1 MPNTAPL
8 DWQRPCRA
16 VFNCTRRKLL
26 IRHVCFFQLFLQRR
40 MRRRWRTRE
49 TWLGDECPHYYAFQ
63 KSSLSMRNGEACTQ
77 AQGKLP
83 FSLTCSQG
91 WGSEWKAIR
100 ECLPSEVMNTVQ
112 IRGRG
117 LLILSTLAFS
127 ILTAQNCFL
136 SFAPQPIPCLCLF
149 FRNLSLL
156 FFHFFLS
163 SPSQLP
169 PQCTGYEGVWVDR
182 LSSGRSGE
190 QGQHLQIVGQ
200 KAETARP
207 SVRTQ
212 CAARIARPCRVTEN
226 RDLEPWA
233 EKKLTQIHRVW
244 HRNTGLPALQ
254 MCAHIAIWYCAQNGL
269 DRTPHELLWKAFLLQ
284 CTTER

>member
-1 MPNTAPL
+1 MSASSSFSCRGEGGGGGGRG
-8 DWQRPCRA
+8 RPGLVMNALTITHFKSR
-16 VFNCTRRKLL
+16 VYPWGMEKLVHRLGGNC
-26 IRHVCFFQLFLQRR
+26 LFLWPAAKGEEVNGKRYESVCPL
-40 MRRRWRTRE
+40 RWWIRCKLE
-49 TWLGDECPHYYAFQ
+49 EEAFWSWALWLFLFVPLEIVFCLLLH
-63 KSSLSMRNGEACTQ
+63 S
-77 AQGKLP
+77 P
-83 FSLTCSQG
+83 FAASVS
-91 WGSEWKAIR
+91 
-100 ECLPSEVMNTVQ
+100 
-112 IRGRG
+112 
-117 LLILSTLAFS
+117 
-127 ILTAQNCFL
+127 
-136 SFAPQPIPCLCLF
+136 LF
-149 FRNLSLL
+149 FVIFL
-156 FFHFFLS
+156 FSSIFFLS

-169 PQCTGYEGVWVDR
+169 PRCTGYEGVWVDR
-182 LSSGRSGE
+182 LSSGRSGG

-244 HRNTGLPALQ
+244 HRNAGLPALQ
-254 MCAHIAIWYCAQNGL
+254 MCAHIGIWCFAQNGL